1 MPPYPHRF
9 ILLVAIV
16 MVSAR
21 FGMMRLLEM
30 LFCFFLNERFFMFS
44 NIKFIV
50 SVFAIC
56 AGILLICCLVAEVP
70 IMLIQ
75 MAHTANHA
83 LI

>member
-1 MPPYPHRF
+1 
-9 ILLVAIV
+9 
-16 MVSAR
+16 
-21 FGMMRLLEM
+21 MMRLLKT
-30 LFCFFLNERFFMFS
+30 LFCFFSMKGFFMFS

-50 SVFAIC
+50 SVLTIC

>member
-1 MPPYPHRF
+1 MK
-9 ILLVAIV
+9 
-16 MVSAR
+16 
-21 FGMMRLLEM
+21 G
-30 LFCFFLNERFFMFS
+30 FFMFS

-50 SVFAIC
+50 SVLTIC

>member
-1 MPPYPHRF
+1 
-9 ILLVAIV
+9 
-16 MVSAR
+16 
-21 FGMMRLLEM
+21 
-30 LFCFFLNERFFMFS
+30 MFS
-44 NIKFIV
+44 NIKLIV
-50 SVFAIC
+50 SVLAIC

>member
-1 MPPYPHRF
+1 MSAPF
-9 ILLVAIV
+9 S
-16 MVSAR
+16 SAR
-21 FGMMRLLEM
+21 RYRDGVRSGWYDETVENAV
-30 LFCFFLNERFFMFS
+30 LFSLNERFFMFG
-44 NIKFIV
+44 NIKLIV
-50 SVFAIC
+50 SVLAIC